1 MITLLLIGQPEL
13 GERIRNVPQFDDRLS
28 ARGLLRPLERR
39 EVGAYIDHRM
49 SVAGRSEAT
58 FSPEAVELISQY
70 SGGIP
75 RRLNH
80 ICDLCLVLS
89 YSRRVEWVD
98 EEMAYRIILDEEDSR
113 V

>member
-1 MITLLLIGQPEL
+1 MLIGQPEL
-13 GERIRNVPQFDDRLS
+13 AERIRNLPQLDDRLS

-39 EVGAYIDHRM
+39 DVGAYINHRM
-49 SVAGRSEAT
+49 GVAGRT
-58 FSPEAVELISQY
+58 DPVFSPEAIELISQY

-75 RRLNH
+75 QRLNYV
-80 ICDLCLVLS
+80 CDLCLVLS
-89 YSRRVEWVD
+89 FSQQVSHVD